1 VVRCRARRLA
11 SLPARAVCHAAHPFS
26 PQPFDCPQAVEN
38 ATTVASDFQLPF
50 DVSLTYVAPRTSR
63 SDESAAT
70 SERGRTPHPC
80 LSALRTRVTRGGH
93 PISAAVQTIL
103 VVDDDPGFRALVRS
117 LCERAGLQ
125 VEEAADISGALVA
138 AEEAPPDLVLL
149 DVKLPGASGYEVYRE
164 LHDRD
169 PGLPIIF
176 VSGERVD
183 AYDRT
188 VGLLLGADDYIV
200 KPFDADELI
209 ARVRR
214 SLRRPRERRPERD
227 DALAE
232 LTPREREVLALL
244 ASGRSSKEIARKLV
258 ISPRTVSTH
267 VQHILGK
274 LDVNNRTRAIALAHR
289 AGLVDEAE
297 VEAHASSVQGA

>member
-1 VVRCRARRLA
+1 M
-11 SLPARAVCHAAHPFS
+11 
-26 PQPFDCPQAVEN
+26 
-38 ATTVASDFQLPF
+38 
-50 DVSLTYVAPRTSR
+50 
-63 SDESAAT
+63 
-70 SERGRTPHPC
+70 
-80 LSALRTRVTRGGH
+80 
-93 PISAAVQTIL
+93 L
-103 VVDDDPGFRALVRS
+103 VVDDDPGCRTLMRV
-117 LCERAGLQ
+117 LCERAGLR
-125 VEEAADISGALVA
+125 VEEAADVSGALLA

-149 DVKLPGASGYEVYRE
+149 DVRLPGASGYEVYRE
-164 LHDRD
+164 LKDRD

-200 KPFDADELI
+200 KPFDPDELI

-214 SLRRPRERRPERD
+214 SLGRGRERRLPHHED
-227 DALAE
+227 GLAE

-267 VQHILGK
+267 VQHILAK
-274 LDVNNRTRAIALAHR
+274 LDVNSRTRAIALAHR
-289 AGLVDEAE
+289 AGLVDQTE
-297 VEAHASSVQGA
+297 VEAHGANMTAA

>member
-1 VVRCRARRLA
+1 V
-11 SLPARAVCHAAHPFS
+11 
-26 PQPFDCPQAVEN
+26 
-38 ATTVASDFQLPF
+38 
-50 DVSLTYVAPRTSR
+50 
-63 SDESAAT
+63 
-70 SERGRTPHPC
+70 
-80 LSALRTRVTRGGH
+80 
-93 PISAAVQTIL
+93 L
-103 VVDDDPGFRALVRS
+103 VIDDDPGFRMLVRS
-117 LCERAGLQ
+117 LCERAGLR
-125 VEEAADISGALVA
+125 VEEAADVSGALLA
-138 AEEAPPDLVLL
+138 AEEAPPDVVLL
-149 DVKLPGASGYEVYRE
+149 DVRLPGASGYEVYRE

-200 KPFDADELI
+200 KPFDPDELI

-214 SLRRPRERRPERD
+214 SIRRPRERKPERE

-232 LTPREREVLALL
+232 LTTREREILALL

-267 VQHILGK
+267 VQHILAK
-274 LDVNNRTRAIALAHR
+274 LEVNNRTRAIALAHR
-289 AGLVDEAE
+289 AGLVDQTE
-297 VEAHASSVQGA
+297 VEAHRISAA

>member
-1 VVRCRARRLA
+1 M
-11 SLPARAVCHAAHPFS
+11 
-26 PQPFDCPQAVEN
+26 
-38 ATTVASDFQLPF
+38 
-50 DVSLTYVAPRTSR
+50 
-63 SDESAAT
+63 
-70 SERGRTPHPC
+70 
-80 LSALRTRVTRGGH
+80 
-93 PISAAVQTIL
+93 L
-103 VVDDDPGFRALVRS
+103 VVDDDPGFRTLVRS
-117 LCERAGLQ
+117 LCERAGLR

-138 AEEAPPDLVLL
+138 AEEAPPDVVLL
-149 DVKLPGASGYEVYRE
+149 DVRLPGASGYEVYRA

-200 KPFDADELI
+200 KPFDPDELI

-214 SLRRPRERRPERD
+214 SIRRQKAHKVERHEG
-227 DALAE
+227 LAE

-244 ASGRSSKEIARKLV
+244 ASGRSSKEIARRLV

-267 VQHILGK
+267 VQHILAK
-274 LDVNNRTRAIALAHR
+274 LDVNNRARAIALAHR
-289 AGLVDEAE
+289 AGLVDQAE
-297 VEAHASSVQGA
+297 VEAHAADVTAA

>member
-1 VVRCRARRLA
+1 M
-11 SLPARAVCHAAHPFS
+11 
-26 PQPFDCPQAVEN
+26 
-38 ATTVASDFQLPF
+38 
-50 DVSLTYVAPRTSR
+50 
-63 SDESAAT
+63 
-70 SERGRTPHPC
+70 
-80 LSALRTRVTRGGH
+80 
-93 PISAAVQTIL
+93 
-103 VVDDDPGFRALVRS
+103 VDDDPGMRTLVRA
-117 LCERAGLQ
+117 LCERAGLR
-125 VEEAADISGALVA
+125 VEEAADVSGALLA
-138 AEEAPPDLVLL
+138 AEEAPPDVVLL
-149 DVKLPGASGYEVYRE
+149 DVRLPGTSGYEVYRE

-200 KPFDADELI
+200 KPFDPDELI

-214 SLRRPRERRPERD
+214 SLRRRKERRPERD
-227 DALAE
+227 EALSS
-232 LTPREREVLALL
+232 LTSREREVLALL
-244 ASGRSSKEIARKLV
+244 ASGRSSKEIARRLV

-274 LDVNNRTRAIALAHR
+274 LDVNNRARAIALAHG

-297 VEAHASSVQGA
+297 VEAHAVDVSAA

>member
-1 VVRCRARRLA
+1 
-11 SLPARAVCHAAHPFS
+11 
-26 PQPFDCPQAVEN
+26 
-38 ATTVASDFQLPF
+38 
-50 DVSLTYVAPRTSR
+50 
-63 SDESAAT
+63 
-70 SERGRTPHPC
+70 
-80 LSALRTRVTRGGH
+80 
-93 PISAAVQTIL
+93 VQTVL
-103 VVDDDPGFRALVRS
+103 VVDDDPGLRTLVRT
-117 LCERAGLQ
+117 LCERAGLR
-125 VEEAADISGALVA
+125 VEEAADITGALLA

-149 DVKLPGASGYEVYRE
+149 DIRLPGASGYEVYRE

-188 VGLLLGADDYIV
+188 VGLLLGAEDYIV
-200 KPFDADELI
+200 KPFDPDELM

-214 SLRRPRERRPERD
+214 SIVRPRARRLPDRE

-267 VQHILGK
+267 VQHILAK
-274 LDVNNRTRAIALAHR
+274 LDVNSRTHAIALAHR
-289 AGLVDEAE
+289 AGLVDQAE
-297 VEAHASSVQGA
+297 VEAHAANVTAA

>member
-1 VVRCRARRLA
+1 M
-11 SLPARAVCHAAHPFS
+11 
-26 PQPFDCPQAVEN
+26 
-38 ATTVASDFQLPF
+38 
-50 DVSLTYVAPRTSR
+50 RT
-63 SDESAAT
+63 
-70 SERGRTPHPC
+70 
-80 LSALRTRVTRGGH
+80 
-93 PISAAVQTIL
+93 
-103 VVDDDPGFRALVRS
+103 
-117 LCERAGLQ
+117 LCERAGLR
-125 VEEAADISGALVA
+125 VEEAADVSGALVA
-138 AEEAPPDLVLL
+138 AEEAPPDVVLL

-200 KPFDADELI
+200 KPFDPDELI

-214 SLRRPRERRPERD
+214 SIRRKKERKPERD
-227 DALAE
+227 DVLAE

-244 ASGRSSKEIARKLV
+244 ASGRSSKEIARRLV

-267 VQHILGK
+267 VQHILAK
-274 LDVNNRTRAIALAHR
+274 LDVNNRARAIALAHR

-297 VEAHASSVQGA
+297 VEAHASNATAA

>member
-1 VVRCRARRLA
+1 V
-11 SLPARAVCHAAHPFS
+11 
-26 PQPFDCPQAVEN
+26 
-38 ATTVASDFQLPF
+38 
-50 DVSLTYVAPRTSR
+50 
-63 SDESAAT
+63 
-70 SERGRTPHPC
+70 
-80 LSALRTRVTRGGH
+80 
-93 PISAAVQTIL
+93 L
-103 VVDDDPGFRALVRS
+103 VVDDDPGFRAFARS
-117 LCERAGLQ
+117 LCERAGLR

-138 AEEAPPDLVLL
+138 ADEAPPDVVLL
-149 DVKLPGASGYEVYRE
+149 DVRLPGASGYEVYRE

-200 KPFDADELI
+200 KPFDPDELI

-214 SLRRPRERRPERD
+214 SLRRPKERRPEREE
-227 DALAE
+227 ALAE

-244 ASGRSSKEIARKLV
+244 ASGKSSKEIARKLV

-274 LDVNNRTRAIALAHR
+274 LDVNNRARAIALAHR

-297 VEAHASSVQGA
+297 VEAHASSATAA

>member
-1 VVRCRARRLA
+1 M
-11 SLPARAVCHAAHPFS
+11 
-26 PQPFDCPQAVEN
+26 
-38 ATTVASDFQLPF
+38 
-50 DVSLTYVAPRTSR
+50 
-63 SDESAAT
+63 
-70 SERGRTPHPC
+70 
-80 LSALRTRVTRGGH
+80 
-93 PISAAVQTIL
+93 L
-103 VVDDDPGFRALVRS
+103 VVDDDPGLRTLVRV
-117 LCERAGLQ
+117 LCERAGLR
-125 VEEAADISGALVA
+125 VEEAADVNGALLA

-149 DVKLPGASGYEVYRE
+149 DVRLPGASGYEVYRE

-200 KPFDADELI
+200 KPFDPDELI

-214 SLRRPRERRPERD
+214 SIGRRRERRLPHRED
-227 DALAE
+227 GLAE

-267 VQHILGK
+267 VQHILAK
-274 LDVNNRTRAIALAHR
+274 LDVNNRSGAIALAHR
-289 AGLVDEAE
+289 VGLVDETE
-297 VEAHASSVQGA
+297 VEAHVSSAA

>member
-1 VVRCRARRLA
+1 V
-11 SLPARAVCHAAHPFS
+11 
-26 PQPFDCPQAVEN
+26 
-38 ATTVASDFQLPF
+38 
-50 DVSLTYVAPRTSR
+50 
-63 SDESAAT
+63 
-70 SERGRTPHPC
+70 
-80 LSALRTRVTRGGH
+80 
-93 PISAAVQTIL
+93 L

-125 VEEAADISGALVA
+125 VEEAADVGGALIA
-138 AEEAPPDLVLL
+138 AEEAPPDVVLL

-176 VSGERVD
+176 VSGERTD

-200 KPFDADELI
+200 KPFDPDELI

-214 SLRRPRERRPERD
+214 SIRRRKERRPERD
-227 DALAE
+227 ESLAE
-232 LTPREREVLALL
+232 LTPREREVLGLL

-267 VQHILGK
+267 VQHILAK
-274 LDVNNRTRAIALAHR
+274 LDVNSRARAIALAHR
-289 AGLVDEAE
+289 AGLVDQAE
-297 VEAHASSVQGA
+297 VEAHAARVTAV